1 MLTIPNSPMNL
12 KGQET
17 RKVTLNLLQLYIA
30 LAYQRFLMVRAG
42 RGAGKSVAMALKIN
56 NVLHDMPRSKNFILN
71 ESFQFALTNTLPS
84 TIQGLDFLGLKR
96 DVHYTFGRYP
106 EKKRNWPAPYDPPM
120 DPKRAFF
127 FYNGTVYDLLSQK
140 SSTRGPNYC
149 SGIGEEALLLD
160 PIKIKKET
168 MATLRGQWHRF
179 GKSGN
184 HPTYGQLSFFTSTPR
199 TRAGEW
205 IYEWQELARKDPK
218 KYLFLEAP
226 SRVNSFNLPTDYF
239 SEQKRMMSPAEY
251 DIEIENL
258 RPKGIEGGFYPFFDS
273 RRHCYNDY
281 NDSHLESLIGENYQ
295 VDNFTNLDCRQDFKS
310 FANMGQDPNAS
321 MEISVDYGSWFNGV
335 VTGQEQLD
343 INRYLVLSSIS
354 YDEKKQT
361 EDVAI
366 AWCDYYR
373 WHPTKHVYY
382 YYDSTA
388 IGTDGRTTETY
399 FDIWMKTLRSRGWEV
414 TSVYLGKVPAYQER
428 YDFFGKVHR
437 GIAPGVPTVEYH
449 KHNCKW
455 LIISMENAGVKQ
467 GKNGFE
473 KDKTDE
479 QYHEI
484 DQRTTTHFSD
494 AHDNLIFG
502 KYYKQMS
509 KGTSMAAP
517 RLGSRR

>member
-1 MLTIPNSPMNL
+1 MLTIPKSPISL
-12 KGQET
+12 KGQQT
-17 RKVTLNLLQLYIA
+17 RKVTLNILQLTIA
-30 LAYQRFLMVRAG
+30 LAVQRFLMVRAG
-42 RGAGKSVAMALKIN
+42 RGAGKSVSMALKMS
-56 NVLHDMPRSKNFILN
+56 NVIADMPRSKNFILN

-84 TIQGLDFLGLKR
+84 TIQGLDFLGYKR

-106 EKKRNWPAPYDPPM
+106 SKNWNWPAPYDPPM
-120 DPKRAFF
+120 NPSRAFF
-127 FYNGTVYDLLSQK
+127 FMNGTVYDLLSQAT
-140 SSTRGPNYC
+140 STRGPNYC
-149 SGIGEEALLLD
+149 SGLGEEALLLD
-160 PIKIKKET
+160 PVKIKKET
-168 MATLRGQWHRF
+168 FATLRGQWHRF

-184 HPTYGQLSFFTSTPR
+184 HPTYGQLAFFTSTPR

-226 SRVNSFNLPTDYF
+226 SQVNAFNLPDDYF
-239 SEQKRMMSPAEY
+239 SEQRRMMSPAEY
-251 DIEIENL
+251 DVEIGNL

-281 NDSHLESLIGENYQ
+281 NESHLELLLGENYQ
-295 VDNFTNLDCRQDFKS
+295 VDNFKNLDCRQDFKS
-310 FANMGQDPNAS
+310 FANMGQDPNLS
-321 MEISVDYGSWFNGV
+321 LEISADYGSWFNGI

-343 INRYLVLSSIS
+343 INRYLVLSGIS
-354 YDEKKQT
+354 LGDKNLL

-366 AWCDYYR
+366 AWCDYYK

-388 IGTDGRTTETY
+388 IGTDGKSLETY
-399 FDIWMKTLRSRGWEV
+399 FDIMMRVLRSRGWEV
-414 TSVYLGKVPAYQER
+414 TSVYLGKVPYYSER
-428 YDFFGKVHR
+428 YEFFAKAHR
-437 GIAPGVPTVEYH
+437 GQAPGVPQIEYH

-455 LIISMENAGVKQ
+455 VIISLENAGIKQ

-479 QYHEI
+479 QYHQI
-484 DQRTTTHFSD
+484 DQRTVTHFSD

-502 KYYKQMS
+502 KYYKQLS
-509 KGTSMAAP
+509 KGRSMAAP
-517 RLGSRR
+517 RMGGRR